1 MGLTWREKKIV
12 LSCVMTGLFIWVLYS
27 SWSTKPADEAPGA
40 SVISLRIIELELET
54 QELTSREAPDSRG
67 RALASLSQRFSAEAS
82 RDPFHMVLQVE
93 DAILR
98 YEADRHQGVATAAGA
113 YFEGLPDE
121 DPALLAVVRDL
132 YGPPQPE
139 TPDLDL
145 FLDRLGTNWFSLT
158 ALVRYAEKI
167 GDEAMAR
174 GYKES
179 LHRLGWRTGWRT
191 GLISLVLAGTAC
203 AGLWLWIRFIYRH
216 LKDYRIR
223 TEEILHRAPWN
234 FLDGYFVFLLFFSAL
249 TILSFMLNPL
259 YRLFDDRGLATE
271 SLVPVLY
278 GLQIILGL
286 FLIRRYFFT
295 ENLDQAFRTMGL
307 VSTGNSWATT
317 IRWGVGGYAAT
328 VPVVLLAL
336 YLSSLF
342 LQEAP
347 ISSNPMIPMV
357 VASSSFTAKILFFVT
372 IGIMAPWF
380 EEIFFRGFLFN
391 AFRARIGTVGGVL
404 LSAFLFAAVHFD
416 FSVFFGLFAIG
427 IMLSAIYYHTQNLL
441 AAVILHGLWNVT
453 TLVTL
458 ELIFG

>member
-1 MGLTWREKKIV
+1 
-12 LSCVMTGLFIWVLYS
+12 MTGVFIWVLYS

-40 SVISLRIIELELET
+40 SFISLRIIELELET
-54 QELTSREAPDSRG
+54 LELTSREESDSRAQ
-67 RALASLSQRFSAEAS
+67 ALASLSQRFHDEAS
-82 RDPFHMVLQVE
+82 QDPFHMVLQVE

-98 YEADRHQGVATAAGA
+98 CEADRHQGATTSAGA
-113 YFEGLPDE
+113 CFEGLPDD
-121 DPALLAVVRDL
+121 DPALLEVVRNL

-139 TPDLDL
+139 VPDLDL

-167 GDEAMAR
+167 GDDAMAR
-174 GYKES
+174 RYKES
-179 LHRLGWRTGWRT
+179 LNRLGWRTGWRT
-191 GLISLVLAGTAC
+191 GIISLVLAGTVC
-203 AGLWLWIRFIYRH
+203 AGIWLWIRFIYRR
-216 LKDYRIR
+216 LTGCLIR
-223 TEEILHRAPWN
+223 TEEILHRASWN

-249 TILSFMLNPL
+249 TILSFLLNPL
-259 YRLFDDRGLATE
+259 YRLFDDWGLATE

-278 GLQIILGL
+278 GMQIILGL

-295 ENLDQAFRTMGL
+295 QNLGQAFRAMGL

-328 VPVVLLAL
+328 VPLVLLAL

-342 LQEAP
+342 LREAP
-347 ISSNPMIPMV
+347 ISSNPMIPLV
-357 VASSSFTAKILFFVT
+357 VGSSSVVEKILFFVT

-391 AFRARIGTVGGVL
+391 AFRARIGTAGGVL

-427 IMLSAIYYHTQNLL
+427 IMLGTIYYHTQNLL
-441 AAVILHGLWNVT
+441 AAVIVHGLWNVT

-458 ELIFG
+458 ELVFG